1 MDNSLEQHRIS
12 IGTYLKSGWLKAN
25 KGKRLTDA
33 PTNSM
38 RKQPVQLRSYLLML
52 FLIFTSLWSN
62 ASYPMAKYLV
72 NVTNCESSIKNS
84 FGL

>member
-12 IGTYLKSGWLKAN
+12 IGTGWLKAN

-38 RKQPVQLRSYLLML
+38 RKQPVQSRSYLLM
-52 FLIFTSLWSN
+52 IFSQWLN
-62 ASYPMAKYLV
+62 
-72 NVTNCESSIKNS
+72 I
-84 FGL
+84 